1 VAKLIYRPIGLL
13 VSVLG
18 GILAGALFKQMWKR
32 VSDKE
37 DPPRAKESEYGWR
50 EVLPAAALQGALFGL
65 VKAAVDRSG
74 AASVSEGH
82 RLVARRLTATRTT
95 PSPRKSEPGDEEQED
110 HDDAGEDRRQGHGT
124 TEPSATA
131 RDRT

>member
-1 VAKLIYRPIGLL
+1 VPPFYRVTFPGLNLRNACPEEDSINGTPTFHGTTPGYRRFVAKLIYRPIGLL

-74 AASVSEGH
+74 ARAFQKVTGSW
-82 RLVARRLTATRTT
+82 
-95 PSPRKSEPGDEEQED
+95 PGD
-110 HDDAGEDRRQGHGT
+110 
-124 TEPSATA
+124 
-131 RDRT
+131 

>member
-1 VAKLIYRPIGLL
+1 MAKLMYRPIGLL

-74 AASVSEGH
+74 ARAFQKVTGSW
-82 RLVARRLTATRTT
+82 
-95 PSPRKSEPGDEEQED
+95 PGD
-110 HDDAGEDRRQGHGT
+110 
-124 TEPSATA
+124 
-131 RDRT
+131 

>member
-1 VAKLIYRPIGLL
+1 MAKLVYRPFGLL

-18 GILAGALFKQMWKR
+18 GILAGAIFKQVWKR
-32 VSDKE
+32 VSEKE

-74 AASVSEGH
+74 ARAFEKVTGSW
-82 RLVARRLTATRTT
+82 
-95 PSPRKSEPGDEEQED
+95 PGD
-110 HDDAGEDRRQGHGT
+110 
-124 TEPSATA
+124 
-131 RDRT
+131 

>member
-32 VSDKE
+32 LSDKE

-65 VKAAVDRSG
+65 VKGGGRPERR
-74 AASVSEGH
+74 ASVSEGH
-82 RLVARRLTATRTT
+82 RLVARRLAV
-95 PSPRKSEPGDEEQED
+95 G
-110 HDDAGEDRRQGHGT
+110 ARR
-124 TEPSATA
+124 PFKLSS
-131 RDRT
+131 R

>member
-1 VAKLIYRPIGLL
+1 VSLGYRKSVAKLIYRPFGLL

-18 GILAGALFKQMWKR
+18 GVLAGVLFKQVWKR

-37 DPPRAKESEYGWR
+37 DPPRAKEGEYGWR

-74 AASVSEGH
+74 ARAFQKVTG
-82 RLVARRLTATRTT
+82 TW
-95 PSPRKSEPGDEEQED
+95 PGD
-110 HDDAGEDRRQGHGT
+110 
-124 TEPSATA
+124 
-131 RDRT
+131 

>member
-1 VAKLIYRPIGLL
+1 LPPRAIYRVTFPGENLQNACLSGDSINVGQTFHRTTPGYRRFVAKLIYRPIGLL

-74 AASVSEGH
+74 ARAFQKVTGSW
-82 RLVARRLTATRTT
+82 
-95 PSPRKSEPGDEEQED
+95 PGD
-110 HDDAGEDRRQGHGT
+110 
-124 TEPSATA
+124 
-131 RDRT
+131 